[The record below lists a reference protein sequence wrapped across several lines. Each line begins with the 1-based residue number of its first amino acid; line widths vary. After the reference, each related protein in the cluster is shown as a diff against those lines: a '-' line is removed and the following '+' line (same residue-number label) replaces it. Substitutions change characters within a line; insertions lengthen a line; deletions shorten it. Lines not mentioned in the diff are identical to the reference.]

1 MSNEHTITTEKEID
15 EAYRC
20 ILGVLKASKICHID
34 YPEEYIEVW
43 PYQRIPPLES
53 FPHIP
58 KTPTLPQKSGIPITI
73 KEAKTRL
80 LDFIKAEI
88 EIFCIEDEDDIQN
101 IMGYYNNFEEG
112 MTYQLMT
119 PQEYIQYA
127 FEEILRMR
135 NSRKVLY

>member
-1 MSNEHTITTEKEID
+1 MSNEHVIPTEID

-20 ILGVLKASKICHID
+20 ILDVLKASKICHID

-58 KTPTLPQKSGIPITI
+58 KTPTILPQKNGIPITT
-73 KEAKTRL
+73 KEAKAKL

-88 EIFCIEDEDDIQN
+88 EVFYIEDEDSIQN
-101 IMGYYNNFEEG
+101 IMGYYNNFEED
-112 MTYQLMT
+112 MAYRLMS
-119 PQEYIQYA
+119 PQEYLQYT

-135 NSRKVLY
+135 NSRVLY